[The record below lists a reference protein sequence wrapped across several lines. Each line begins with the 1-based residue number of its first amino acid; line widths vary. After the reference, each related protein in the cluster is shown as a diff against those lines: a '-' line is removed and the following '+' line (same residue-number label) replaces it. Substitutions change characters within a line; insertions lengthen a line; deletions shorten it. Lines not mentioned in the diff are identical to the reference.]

1 MSPPPTG
8 SFILEVVAL
17 WLVPFGLGCLCSRL
31 ERRGLRVL
39 LIAVPPLLSIVVWP
53 ELFLF
58 DPGASVFFLQY
69 VVFTLAGYI
78 VGCVVK

>member
-1 MSPPPTG
+1 MSPPPTELL
-8 SFILEVVAL
+8 ILEVVAL

-39 LIAVPPLLSIVVWP
+39 LITVPPLLLIVVWP
-53 ELFLF
+53 GLFLF
-58 DPGASVFFLQY
+58 DPGVLVFFSQY

-78 VGCVVK
+78 VGCVVR